1 MIPIRGT
8 ERGPRPPASWRE
20 SERDETAAATRD
32 GDRRRRDARRRARID
47 YRAVARSKRRGRAA
61 RRRGR
66 ATATPRRPDRR
77 GAARSIDRT
86 SRADGGKAT
95 PATARPR
102 PGDRAATAAV
112 ARFRPR
118 DRATAR
124 EKNASRRNRA
134 KTKAA
139 RRARGRAAR
148 VRVARRRA
156 IDPQTPVPR
165 TPRGAGE
172 SAIETH
178 PKSAMAMS
186 RTLYSRPLTVS
197 TTHIAEGAAIFVE
210 VCCVLRRERAVRKG
224 ATRSGETSFVRRR
237 GVCAFLSLGMAD
249 AAVRRGGR
257 PTAWPKKVMG
267 SVFWRRLDSSRTDSF
282 FSRTRRGL
290 PTRGSSARTRSRRGS
305 SARPSAAASR
315 PSPRA
320 ASRASPWRGKT
331 TPEGRTP
338 PRTPRSPS
346 SPRSRSHWFPYDR
359 VGVVNADP

>member
-1 MIPIRGT
+1 MT
-8 ERGPRPPASWRE
+8 S
-20 SERDETAAATRD
+20 
-32 GDRRRRDARRRARID
+32 RRATT
-47 YRAVARSKRRGRAA
+47 RANRLPRGREEQTP
-61 RRRGR
+61 RTRG
-66 ATATPRRPDRR
+66 ATPRTRDRDAATAGSTRR
-77 GAARSIDRT
+77 GAIH
-86 SRADGGKAT
+86 RADGGKAT

-165 TPRGAGE
+165 TPRGGGE
-172 SAIETH
+172 GAIETH

-224 ATRSGETSFVRRR
+224 ATRSGETSFCPQARRVRVSQPRN
-237 GVCAFLSLGMAD
+237 G
-249 AAVRRGGR
+249 RRGG
-257 PTAWPKKVMG
+257 
-267 SVFWRRLDSSRTDSF
+267 S
-282 FSRTRRGL
+282 
-290 PTRGSSARTRSRRGS
+290 TRGSTDRMAKEGYGLSFLEKTGLFSDRLFFLTHAARATYPGVVGANALPPGLLSASICRCIASISASSVASFALAGENDPGGTNAALDAALSFLATLALTLVPIRSR
-305 SARPSAAASR
+305 
-315 PSPRA
+315 
-320 ASRASPWRGKT
+320 WRGERRSLRTFTGASSSSLPPPGSPVKSAV
-331 TPEGRTP
+331 GRLGG
-338 PRTPRSPS
+338 
-346 SPRSRSHWFPYDR
+346 D
-359 VGVVNADP
+359 DDDE